1 MLLID
6 DRLRVYEDELY
17 VPSLSTFSVIEQ
29 TVNSWSLPSHML
41 VIGLQRKLILLSL
54 DNLDDYQPAK
64 VGTSSL
70 RLVSSVIL

>member
-6 DRLRVYEDELY
+6 GHLRVYKDELY
-17 VPSLSTFSVIEQ
+17 VLSLSTFSLIQQ
-29 TVNSWSLPSHML
+29 TVNSRSLPSHML
-41 VIGLQRKLILLSL
+41 AIGLQRKLIFLSL

-70 RLVSSVIL
+70 TFTSSVIL

>member
-1 MLLID
+1 MLLINGH
-6 DRLRVYEDELY
+6 LRVYKDELY
-17 VPSLSTFSVIEQ
+17 VLSLSTFSLIQQ

-41 VIGLQRKLILLSL
+41 AIGLQRKLIFLSL

-70 RLVSSVIL
+70 TFTSSVIL